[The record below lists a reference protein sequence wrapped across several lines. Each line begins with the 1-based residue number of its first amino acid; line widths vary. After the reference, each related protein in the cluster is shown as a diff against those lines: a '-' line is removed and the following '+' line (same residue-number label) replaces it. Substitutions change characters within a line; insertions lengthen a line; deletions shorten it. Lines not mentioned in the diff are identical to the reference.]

1 MYPRTIDFA
10 LGLESAD
17 GFHIA
22 KVKKISE
29 KFLRVGP
36 YTDNDPCYPAHF
48 QHTPMHMT
56 TPVQPTAQP
65 IAAPIAHPLLTTA
78 QAPVVAAAALRDKS
92 TNAIAQYKLTCTLP
106 DGTTRDYLLSTL
118 SWDAIQRDPALKL
131 QVQLET
137 RRMTDK
143 KGNPFVKSFAY
154 VRGFAQFTE
163 EAMQW

>member
-1 MYPRTIDFA
+1 MPGRVTLS
-10 LGLESAD
+10 LGLNVSVI
-17 GFHIA
+17 FIFQ
-22 KVKKISE
+22 KYK

-36 YTDNDPCYPAHF
+36 YTNNDPCYPAHF

-65 IAAPIAHPLLTTA
+65 IAAPIAHALLTTA

-92 TNAIAQYKLTCTLP
+92 TSAITNYKLTCQLP
-106 DGTTRDYLLSTL
+106 DGTTRDYILSTL

-143 KGNPFVKSFAY
+143 KGRAFTRSFAY
-154 VRGFAQFTE
+154 VAGFSTVTE
-163 EAMQW
+163 EARQW